1 MSENE
6 SRKIKVLLAKPGLDG
21 HDVGAKVVVRALME
35 AGMEVVYTGLRK
47 SPQEIA
53 EAARD
58 INADVIGLSILS
70 GSHMPICTELKE
82 ELNKWQ
88 LSNKVWVIG
97 GNIPEEDHQKLKD
110 MGLDGVFNTG
120 SNLDEIVRFIKEK
133 AVERAA

>member
-1 MSENE
+1 MSEDENK
-6 SRKIKVLLAKPGLDG
+6 KIRVLLAKPGLDG

-35 AGMEVVYTGLRK
+35 AGMEVIYTGLRK

-58 INADVIGLSILS
+58 AKADVIGLSILS

-82 ELNKWQ
+82 ELSKWQ
-88 LSNKVWVIG
+88 LTNKVWVIG
-97 GNIPEEDHQKLKD
+97 GNIPEEDHQKLRD
-110 MGLDGVFNTG
+110 IGLDGVFNTG
-120 SNLDEIVRFIKEK
+120 SNLDEIVKFIKEK